1 MYVEPARD
9 PLAFAA
15 AVARHLPLLVASELG
30 APVPD
35 LYAFL
40 PLAVKIG
47 LVLGALV
54 FLAWSASAIV
64 RVWRALPVARFFVVG
79 SVLATLP
86 ACATFPSSR
95 LLVVPGFGLLGLVA
109 LIGAGVAD
117 GASWVPTAG
126 PSRRLARSF
135 AIWACGGHVVLSPLA
150 LQITMQQL
158 PTVNRLLARVGADVP
173 IVPTPSLKRI
183 MLVNAPDAVFA
194 PYLFLG
200 RSAGSD
206 DAPPRMPAPLLTMA
220 SGLRAVD
227 LERTDEHTVVVR
239 VDRGFY
245 RTGTE
250 LITRTESVPMH
261 VGSRLVLTGVTVEVL
276 ATAPDG
282 VTTEASFRFAEP
294 CDSDA
299 YLWEQWNGTK
309 LVAMRPPAVGEHVT
323 LPAQRA
329 VVF

>member
-1 MYVEPARD
+1 
-9 PLAFAA
+9 
-15 AVARHLPLLVASELG
+15 
-30 APVPD
+30 
-35 LYAFL
+35 
-40 PLAVKIG
+40 
-47 LVLGALV
+47 
-54 FLAWSASAIV
+54 
-64 RVWRALPVARFFVVG
+64 
-79 SVLATLP
+79 
-86 ACATFPSSR
+86 
-95 LLVVPGFGLLGLVA
+95 
-109 LIGAGVAD
+109 
-117 GASWVPTAG
+117 
-126 PSRRLARSF
+126 
-135 AIWACGGHVVLSPLA
+135 
-150 LQITMQQL
+150 
-158 PTVNRLLARVGADVP
+158 
-173 IVPTPSLKRI
+173 
-183 MLVNAPDAVFA
+183 
-194 PYLFLG
+194 
-200 RSAGSD
+200 
-206 DAPPRMPAPLLTMA
+206 MA